1 MIPRTSSDIARLDR
15 SADFD
20 TIRALA
26 NTTAG
31 KLSERAMHRH
41 GAAYVSM
48 GEVAKR
54 VSVGL
59 VET

>member
-41 GAAYVSM
+41 GATVLTHASRNSPP
-48 GEVAKR
+48 E
-54 VSVGL
+54 
-59 VET
+59 